1 MTSST
6 SKLKSFMIDMQPV
19 GRRIEIEAG
28 QNLLEASQAAGVGL
42 VSLCGG
48 EGWCESCKI
57 RITSGE
63 VNPPSESEK
72 KCLGEEAL
80 KAGLRLACQ
89 TIPQTNLRIGI
100 PPESLSTPQR
110 LQVEGKNFDI
120 PLAPIVKIVDLE
132 LRPPDPD
139 DLRSDMERLK
149 NALAENN
156 FPGAR
161 MELPVLTSIS
171 ESLRGNK
178 WSVRIVIREN
188 EVIAILPPE
197 SRIYGISVDIGTT
210 KLAFY
215 LVDLMSGEVVD
226 KVGEMNP
233 QIAYGEDVVSRI
245 GYANQNRDGRKTLQR
260 VLIEA
265 LNKKIQDLCEV
276 SGIKSWQIVD
286 AVVVG
291 NTAIHHLFIGLP
303 VRQLGHAPYIPAIS
317 DSIDIRAG
325 EIGVGLAPG
334 AYIHLLPNIAGYVG
348 ADHSAVILSTELW
361 KTKKTVLVIDIG
373 TNTEIS
379 LAVNGSLLSCSCA
392 SGPAFEGAHI
402 ANGMRAAPG
411 AIEHIQIMDGEIK
424 LFTIEDK
431 LPVGICGS
439 GILDVVAEMRK
450 ANWIDE
456 KGAFI
461 EGHLQVLMT
470 EKSGFEFVLVP
481 AVRTGHGRDITV
493 SRRDVNEIQLA
504 KAAIRAGLDTLL
516 MKAGISV
523 KDIDEVIIAGAFGTY
538 INIPNAIKIGLF
550 PAIPAERFRQVGNAA
565 GMGAVQALLSVDYRM
580 LIKEVIKK
588 VDYLE
593 LTTYKSFQDAFL
605 KAMYLR

>member
-1 MTSST
+1 
-6 SKLKSFMIDMQPV
+6 MQPV

-28 QNLLEASQAAGVGL
+28 QNLLEAAQAAGVGL

-57 RITSGE
+57 GITSGE

-72 KCLGEEAL
+72 NCLGEDAL

-89 TIPQTNLRIGI
+89 TIPRTNLRIDI

-110 LQVEGKNFDI
+110 LQVEGRNFDI
-120 PLAPIVKIVDLE
+120 PLMPVVKIVDLE
-132 LRPPDPD
+132 LCPPGLGDI
-139 DLRSDMERLK
+139 RSDEERLK

-161 MELPVLTSIS
+161 LELPVLTSIS
-171 ESLRGNK
+171 ESLRGNQ
-178 WSVRIVIREN
+178 WSVRIVLREN

-197 SRIYGISVDIGTT
+197 SGIFGVSVDIGTT
-210 KLAFY
+210 KLALY
-215 LVDLMSGEVVD
+215 LVDLLRGEIIE

-245 GYANQNRDGRKTLQR
+245 GYANQNQDGRKILQS
-260 VLIEA
+260 VLVEA
-265 LNKKIQDLCEV
+265 LNKKIQDLCEA

-291 NTAIHHLFIGLP
+291 NTAIHHLFVGLP
-303 VRQLGHAPYIPAIS
+303 VRQLGLAPYVPATS

-325 EIGVGLAPG
+325 EIGVGLASG

-361 KTKKTVLVIDIG
+361 KTRKNVLVIDIG

-379 LAVNGSLLSCSCA
+379 LATNGCLLSCSCA

-402 ANGMRAAPG
+402 SNGMRAAPG
-411 AIEHIQIMDGEIK
+411 AIEHLQIMDGEIK
-424 LFTIEDK
+424 LFTIDDK
-431 LPVGICGS
+431 PPVGICGS

-456 KGAFI
+456 KGAFVQGKLNVHI
-461 EGHLQVLMT
+461 SERN
-470 EKSGFEFVLVP
+470 GFEFVLVP
-481 AVRTGHGRDITV
+481 ASSTGHGRDIIVT
-493 SRRDVNEIQLA
+493 RRDINEIQLA
-504 KAAIRAGLDTLL
+504 KAAIRSGLDALL
-516 MKAGISV
+516 IKAGITA

-538 INIPNAIKIGLF
+538 INIPNAIKIGMF
-550 PAIPAERFRQVGNAA
+550 PGIPVERFRQVGNAA
-565 GMGAVQALLSVDYRM
+565 GMGAVQALLSVDYRI
-580 LIKEVIKK
+580 LIKDVIKK
-588 VDYLE
+588 VEYLE
-593 LTTYKSFQDAFL
+593 LTTYKSFQNEFL

>member
-1 MTSST
+1 MTQLI
-6 SKLKSFMIDMQPV
+6 SKSNKFMIDMQPV
-19 GRRIEIEAG
+19 GRRVEIEAG
-28 QNLLEASQAAGVGL
+28 QNLLEAAQAAGVGL

-57 RITSGE
+57 GITSGE

-72 KCLGEEAL
+72 NCLGEDAL

-89 TIPQTNLRIGI
+89 TIPRTNLRIDI

-110 LQVEGKNFDI
+110 LQVEGRNFDI
-120 PLAPIVKIVDLE
+120 PLMPVVKIVDLE
-132 LRPPDPD
+132 LCPPGLRDI
-139 DLRSDMERLK
+139 RSDEERLK
-149 NALAENN
+149 NALADNN

-161 MELPVLTSIS
+161 VELPVLTSIS
-171 ESLRGNK
+171 ESLRGNQ
-178 WSVRIVIREN
+178 WSVRIVLREN

-197 SRIYGISVDIGTT
+197 SGIFGVSVDIGTT
-210 KLAFY
+210 KLALY
-215 LVDLMSGEVVD
+215 LVDLLRGEIIE

-245 GYANQNRDGRKTLQR
+245 GYANQNQDGRKILQS
-260 VLIEA
+260 VLVEA
-265 LNKKIQDLCEV
+265 LNKKIQDLCEA

-291 NTAIHHLFIGLP
+291 NTAIHHLFVGLP
-303 VRQLGHAPYIPAIS
+303 VRQLGLAPYVPATS

-361 KTKKTVLVIDIG
+361 KTRKNVLVIDIG

-379 LAVNGSLLSCSCA
+379 LATNGCLLSCSCA

-402 ANGMRAAPG
+402 SNGMRAAPG
-411 AIEHIQIMDGEIK
+411 AIEHLQIMDGEIK
-424 LFTIEDK
+424 LFTIDDK
-431 LPVGICGS
+431 PPVGICGS

-456 KGAFI
+456 KGAFVQGKLNVHI
-461 EGHLQVLMT
+461 SERN
-470 EKSGFEFVLVP
+470 GFEFVLVP
-481 AVRTGHGRDITV
+481 ASSTGHGRDIIVT
-493 SRRDVNEIQLA
+493 RRDINEIQLA
-504 KAAIRAGLDTLL
+504 KAAIRSGLDALL
-516 MKAGISV
+516 IKAGITA

-538 INIPNAIKIGLF
+538 INIPNAIKIGMF
-550 PAIPAERFRQVGNAA
+550 PGIPVERFRQVGNAA
-565 GMGAVQALLSVDYRM
+565 GMGAVQALLSVDYRI
-580 LIKEVIKK
+580 LIKDVIKK
-588 VDYLE
+588 VEYLE
-593 LTTYKSFQDAFL
+593 LTTYKSFQNEFL